1 MVCAEPRMI
10 ALPVHVSQLSVVL
23 PPELHDPSPGGYANR
38 ISIGSEPREATLA
51 RLRARLLRMIVDNEE
66 VRHAMRIRP
75 R

>member
-1 MVCAEPRMI
+1 MVCAEPSRI
-10 ALPVHVSQLSVVL
+10 ALPVRMTQLSVVL
-23 PPELHDPSPGGYANR
+23 PPDSPEPITGGYTNR